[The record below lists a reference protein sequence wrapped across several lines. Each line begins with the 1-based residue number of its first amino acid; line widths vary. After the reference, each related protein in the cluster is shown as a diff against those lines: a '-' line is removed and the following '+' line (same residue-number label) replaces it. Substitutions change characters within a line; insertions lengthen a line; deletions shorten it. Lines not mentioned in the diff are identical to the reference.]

1 MARKTGGEERA
12 AALQRLK
19 AALKT
24 GDVGNFYVFFGE
36 EAFLKEHYWR
46 MLEKKLLDGPGGGIQ
61 FPPVQCRDALAA
73 GAERGRGRD
82 AMMAERT
89 LIRVDDVDFFKQA
102 EGARE
107 QYRTIFADLPEY
119 CCLVLY
125 YDTAEWK
132 PNGTM
137 RKLNEV
143 FQTKC
148 ERVEFGKQSER
159 DLVAWIQRHFKAH
172 EKWADDRLCQ
182 YLIFLTDGTMT
193 TLAGEIEKVASYAKG
208 QEITKGDMDAVVI
221 PALSAQTFDISNAI
235 ADGNY
240 DAALRKL
247 QDLYA
252 MQTEPILILGAIGSQ
267 LRRLLYAKTVM
278 NAGQGQQA
286 LMELTGMKSYPA
298 GLTMNA
304 ARRVGDGFCRRA
316 VELCLQADRDMK
328 ASRDD
333 PERVLEVLLA
343 ALAQE
348 ARSGTR

>member
-1 MARKTGGEERA
+1 M
-12 AALQRLK
+12 
-19 AALKT
+19 
-24 GDVGNFYVFFGE
+24 
-36 EAFLKEHYWR
+36 
-46 MLEKKLLDGPGGGIQ
+46 
-61 FPPVQCRDALAA
+61 
-73 GAERGRGRD
+73 
-82 AMMAERT
+82 
-89 LIRVDDVDFFKQA
+89 DDVDFFKQA

-137 RKLNEV
+137 QKLNEV

-235 ADGNY
+235 TDGNY

>member
-1 MARKTGGEERA
+1 
-12 AALQRLK
+12 
-19 AALKT
+19 
-24 GDVGNFYVFFGE
+24 
-36 EAFLKEHYWR
+36 
-46 MLEKKLLDGPGGGIQ
+46 
-61 FPPVQCRDALAA
+61 
-73 GAERGRGRD
+73 
-82 AMMAERT
+82 
-89 LIRVDDVDFFKQA
+89 
-102 EGARE
+102 
-107 QYRTIFADLPEY
+107 
-119 CCLVLY
+119 
-125 YDTAEWK
+125 
-132 PNGTM
+132 M

-235 ADGNY
+235 TDGNY

-267 LRRLLYAKTVM
+267 LRRLLYAKTGM

-286 LMELTGMKSYPA
+286 LMELTGMKSYPCQRINVLA
-298 GLTMNA
+298 P
-304 ARRVGDGFCRRA
+304 GDPG
-316 VELCLQADRDMK
+316 RD
-328 ASRDD
+328 
-333 PERVLEVLLA
+333 PWHL
-343 ALAQE
+343 
-348 ARSGTR
+348 